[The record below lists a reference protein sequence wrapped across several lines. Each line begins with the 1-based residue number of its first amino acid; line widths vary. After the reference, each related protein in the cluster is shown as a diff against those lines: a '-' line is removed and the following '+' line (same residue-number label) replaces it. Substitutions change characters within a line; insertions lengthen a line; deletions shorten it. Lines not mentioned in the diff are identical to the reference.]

1 MDKIHLDC
9 HLYILMPL
17 VQETNSIRSIVSIIA
32 LLKIKSNVKNFGSV
46 THVRL
51 VPNSIGIL

>member
-9 HLYILMPL
+9 HLYILIPL

-32 LLKIKSNVKNFGSV
+32 LLKIKSNV
-46 THVRL
+46 
-51 VPNSIGIL
+51 

>member
-9 HLYILMPL
+9 HLYILIPL

-32 LLKIKSNVKNFGSV
+32 LLKIKSNVKIFDLSR
-46 THVRL
+46 TYAL
-51 VPNSIGIL
+51 YEIL

>member
-9 HLYILMPL
+9 HLYILIPL

-32 LLKIKSNVKNFGSV
+32 LLKIKSKEKFWICHAR
-46 THVRL
+46 T
-51 VPNSIGIL
+51 PCTQIL